1 MRRSLWQLLVVFV
14 IPVAALIFTPKS
26 MAAQGGTIRGRI
38 ADSTGAPIAQAVI
51 VLDPGGLRA
60 TSRENG
66 GYVISRVPNG
76 TYTVRVRRLGYVV
89 PTATVTVAEGQTV
102 QQDFVV
108 NRAAISLTA
117 VVVGSRARHTA
128 AEELAVPVDVF
139 TPEQIHSQGT
149 TETSQILSQLSPSV
163 NFPRQSVSDATE
175 IVRPFT
181 MRGLSPDHTLVLLNG
196 KRRHHTALMH
206 YYGAGEGAGS
216 SGVDMNAIP
225 AGAIDRL
232 EILRDGAAAQYGS
245 DAIAG
250 VVNVVL
256 KEGAF
261 APYFT
266 ADLGQYM
273 TGMENPAVLPNADGS
288 RPAYPHDGRTVDVNG
303 GWGIPLGR
311 GSLGLFA
318 EYRDRQP
325 TNRAGPDP
333 SDQFIASDPANGI
346 VGDADLVVDG
356 KLVAKNNSIG
366 MPNHHWGDGSSKDFM
381 TFANANFPFDAA
393 NPSAGVYAF
402 GGYSFRQGAGF
413 GYFRQPVS
421 SKNWTAIYPNGFL
434 PKFAPDVLDFS
445 GAGGV
450 RGLLSGW
457 SYDLGGTV
465 GHNGFKYNLENT
477 LNTSLGPCLV
487 TACAPGADGIL
498 GNADDPGIPNKKN
511 IFAGELKYTEAIL
524 SLDASH
530 EYAMGLASPVNVAL
544 GAAFRNERYQ
554 IGAGEPASYINGFHL
569 AQDGSDAPSGS
580 QVFPGFRPA
589 DAADA
594 HRNNV
599 GAYVE
604 LEGDLVPKLLAN
616 VAARFEHYSDF
627 GNKLTGKLALRFQ
640 PTQRLTLRSAVSTG
654 FRAPSLNQSYY
665 SSVVTNFKPDAA
677 GNPVAF
683 DIGIFPV
690 NSIEARALGARP
702 LKPESSVNFSAG
714 FAVTPMDNLTFTS
727 DFYYIR
733 LDDRITITGFLDT
746 PAVAAILQS
755 VGSRAEAAQYFTN
768 AINTRTRGLDI
779 TGDYTVGTLGG
790 TANLNAG
797 FNFTRTTIP
806 NENNI
811 PLPPELVGTGEDLIG
826 KYDEGGLLAMTKER
840 PAWRGTVTGQFTRGL
855 WNALGRYSYYGKYT
869 SALYSYSGSDVQNYN
884 GKGLVDAELGVNPVR
899 GFKIS
904 IGARNI
910 FDVYPDRMSEANSFD
925 IFPWPPASPFG
936 YNGRYLYTRVEL
948 TGR

>member
-1 MRRSLWQLLVVFV
+1 L
-14 IPVAALIFTPKS
+14 AALVFTPKS
-26 MAAQGGTIRGRI
+26 TTAQGGTIRGRI
-38 ADSTGAPIAQAVI
+38 ADSTGTPITAAVI

-60 TSRENG
+60 TSRDNG
-66 GYVISRVPNG
+66 EYQIARVPSG
-76 TYTVRVRRLGYVV
+76 TYTIRVRRLGYVA
-89 PTATVTVAEGQTV
+89 PTATISVAEGQTV
-102 QQDFVV
+102 QQDFLV
-108 NRAAISLTA
+108 NRAAISLA
-117 VVVGSRARHTA
+117 EVVIGSRARHTA
-128 AEELAVPVDVF
+128 ADELAVPVDVF
-139 TPEQIHSQGT
+139 TPEQIQSQGT
-149 TETSQILSQLSPSV
+149 TETAQILSQLSPSV

-196 KRRHHTALMH
+196 KRRHHTALIH

-225 AGAIDRL
+225 SGAISRL
-232 EILRDGAAAQYGS
+232 EVLRDGAAAQYGS

-256 KEGAF
+256 KEGTF
-261 APYFT
+261 SPFLT

-273 TGMENPAVLPNADGS
+273 TSKENPAALPDAGGS

-303 GWGIPLGR
+303 GWGLPLGR

-333 SDQFIASDPANGI
+333 TDMFVA
-346 VGDADLVVDG
+346 GDADAVVDG

-366 MPNHHWGDGSSKDFM
+366 MPNHHWGDGASKDLM
-381 TFANANFPFDAA
+381 TFASASFPFNPA
-393 NPSAGVYAF
+393 NPSAGLYAF

-413 GYFRQPVS
+413 GYFRPPS
-421 SKNWTAIYPNGFL
+421 SERNWPAIYPNGFL
-434 PKFAPDVLDFS
+434 PKFAPDVVDFS

-450 RGLLSGW
+450 RGLMSGW

-477 LNTSLGPCLV
+477 LNTSLGPCLA
-487 TACAPGADGIL
+487 TPCAPGADGVL
-498 GNADDPGIPNKKN
+498 GTADDPGIPNKKN
-511 IFAGELKYTEAIL
+511 IFAGELKFTEAIL

-530 EYAMGLASPVNVAL
+530 EYALGLASPVNVAL
-544 GAAFRNERYQ
+544 GTAFRNERYQ
-554 IGAGEPASYINGFHL
+554 IGAGEPASYINGFHP
-569 AQDGSDAPSGS
+569 AQDGSIAPSGS

-589 DAADA
+589 DEADA

-599 GAYVE
+599 GAYAE
-604 LEGDLVPKLLAN
+604 LEGDLIPKLLAN
-616 VAARFEHYSDF
+616 VAARFEHYTDF
-627 GNKLTGKLALRFQ
+627 GNKLTGKLAMRLQ
-640 PTQRLTLRSAVSTG
+640 PTQRLTLRSAISTG

-665 SSVVTNFKPDAA
+665 SSVVTNFKADPVT
-677 GNPVAF
+677 GNPIPF
-683 DIGIFPV
+683 EIGIFPV
-690 NSIEARALGARP
+690 NSREARALGARP
-702 LKPESSVNFSAG
+702 LRPESSRNFSAG
-714 FAVTPMDNLTFTS
+714 FAVTPVDNLTFTS
-727 DFYYIR
+727 DFYYIA

-746 PAVAAILQS
+746 DSVASILRNI
-755 VGSRAEAAQYFTN
+755 GSRAEAAQYFTN
-768 AINTRTRGLDI
+768 AIDTRTRGLDV
-779 TGDYTVGTLGG
+779 TGDYTIGTLGG
-790 TANLNAG
+790 TANVNAV

-811 PLPPELVGTGEDLIG
+811 PLPPELEGTGEDLIG

-840 PAWRGTVTGQFTRGL
+840 PAWRTSVTGQFRRGA
-855 WNALGRYSYYGKYT
+855 WNGLARYSYYGKY
-869 SALYSYSGSDVQNYN
+869 SSSLYSYSGDDVQNYN
-884 GKGLVDAELGVNPVR
+884 GKGLVDAEVGFVPLR
-899 GFKIS
+899 GFKVS
-904 IGARNI
+904 LGARNI
-910 FDVYPDRMSEANSFD
+910 FDVYPDRMNEGNGFD

-936 YNGRYLYTRVEL
+936 YNGRFLYTRLEL

>member
-1 MRRSLWQLLVVFV
+1 MRLSLRQLSIVL
-14 IPVAALIFTPKS
+14 ALPLLALLFTPKAT
-26 MAAQGGTIRGRI
+26 AAQGGTIRGRI
-38 ADSTGAPIAQAVI
+38 ADSTGVPIAQAVI

-60 TSRENG
+60 TSRDNG
-66 GYVISRVPNG
+66 DYVIARVPSG
-76 TYTVRVRRLGYVV
+76 SYTVRVRRIGYVT
-89 PTATVTVAEGQTV
+89 PAANVTIAEGQTV
-102 QQDFVV
+102 TQDFLV
-108 NRAAISLTA
+108 NHAAISLTD
-117 VVVGSRARHTA
+117 VVIGSRARHTA

-196 KRRHHTALMH
+196 KRRHHTALTH

-225 AGAIDRL
+225 AGAIDRI

-256 KEGAF
+256 KEGVF
-261 APYFT
+261 APFISG
-266 ADLGQYM
+266 DLGQYM
-273 TGMENPAVLPNADGS
+273 TSKENPAALPDASGS

-333 SDQFIASDPANGI
+333 TDMF
-346 VGDADLVVDG
+346 VTGDADAVVNG
-356 KLVAKNNSIG
+356 KLVAKNNSIA
-366 MPNHHWGDGSSKDFM
+366 MPNHHWGDGSSKDLM
-381 TFANANFPFDAA
+381 TFGSANFPFNPA
-393 NPSAGVYAF
+393 NPSAGLYAF
-402 GGYSFRQGAGF
+402 GGYSFRKGAGF
-413 GYFRQPVS
+413 GYFRPPS
-421 SKNWTAIYPNGFL
+421 SERNWPQIYPNGFL

-445 GAGGV
+445 AAGGA
-450 RGLLSGW
+450 RGLFSGW

-465 GHNGFKYNLENT
+465 GHNGFKYNLEHT
-477 LNTSLGPCLV
+477 LNASLGPCLT
-487 TACAPGADGIL
+487 TACAPGPDGIL
-498 GNADDPGIPNKKN
+498 GNADDPGIPNKTS
-511 IFAGELKYTEAIL
+511 IFAGELRYTEAIL

-530 EYAMGLASPVNVAL
+530 EYAVGLASPVTVAI
-544 GAAFRNERYQ
+544 GTAFRNERYQ
-554 IGAGEPASYINGFHL
+554 IVAGEPASYINGFHP
-569 AQDGSDAPSGS
+569 AQDGSIAASGS

-589 DAADA
+589 DEADA

-616 VAARFEHYSDF
+616 VATRFEHYSDF

-654 FRAPSLNQSYY
+654 FRAPSLNQSYF
-665 SSVVTNFKPDAA
+665 SSVVTNFEADPTT
-677 GNPVAF
+677 GNPVPF
-683 DIGIFPV
+683 EIGIFPV
-690 NSIEARALGARP
+690 NSVEARALGARP
-702 LKPESSVNFSAG
+702 LRPESSKNFSAG
-714 FAVTPMDNLTFTS
+714 FATTPVENLTFTS
-727 DFYYIR
+727 DFYYIAI
-733 LDDRITITGFLDT
+733 DNRIAITGFLGDGT
-746 PAVAAILQS
+746 DSVSAILRN
-755 VGSRAEAAQYFTN
+755 VGSRATTAQFFTN
-768 AINTRTRGLDI
+768 AIDTRTRGLDI
-779 TGDYTVGTLGG
+779 TGDYTIPTLGG
-790 TANLNAG
+790 TAGLNAV

-806 NENNI
+806 NEDNI
-811 PLPPELVGTGEDLIG
+811 PLPPQLQGTGVTLIN
-826 KYDEGGLLAMTKER
+826 KYDEGGLLAITKER
-840 PAWRGTVTGQFTRGL
+840 PAWRSTVTGLYKRGA
-855 WNALGRYSYYGKYT
+855 WNGMARYSYYGKYT
-869 SALYSYSGSDVQNYN
+869 SALYSYSGSDVQNYR
-884 GKGLVDAELGVNPVR
+884 GKGLADAELGFTPMP
-899 GFKIS
+899 GFKLS
-904 IGARNI
+904 LGARNI
-910 FDVYPDRMSEANSFD
+910 FDVYPDGMNEGNGFD

-936 YNGRYLYTRVEL
+936 YNGRFLYTRLEL

>member
-1 MRRSLWQLLVVFV
+1 MRRSKLLIAFVISLLVVLCF
-14 IPVAALIFTPKS
+14 PATAAG
-26 MAAQGGTIRGRI
+26 QGGTVRGRVV
-38 ADSTGAPIAQAVI
+38 DSTGVPIAQAVV
-51 VLDPGGLRA
+51 VLSPGGQRA
-60 TSRENG
+60 TTRDNG
-66 GYVISRVPNG
+66 DYVISRVAAG
-76 TYTVRVRRLGYVV
+76 SYTVSVRRLGYVTPSASV
-89 PTATVTVAEGQTV
+89 IVGDGQTV
-102 QQDFVV
+102 QQDFFV
-108 NRAAISLTA
+108 RHTA
-117 VVVGSRARHTA
+117 VSLAEVVIGSRARHTA

-139 TPEQIHSQGT
+139 TTEQIQSQGT
-149 TETSQILSQLSPSV
+149 TETSQILSQLAPSV

-181 MRGLSPDHTLVLLNG
+181 MRGLSADHTLVLLNG
-196 KRRHHTALMH
+196 KRRHHTALIH
-206 YYGAGEGAGS
+206 YYGAGQGAGS

-225 AGAIDRL
+225 AGAISRL

-256 KEGAF
+256 REGVF
-261 APYFT
+261 SPFLT
-266 ADLGQYM
+266 ADLGEYM
-273 TGMENPAVLPNADGS
+273 TSKENPAALPNSGGS
-288 RPAYPHDGRTVDVNG
+288 RPSYPHDGRTVDVNG

-333 SDQFIASDPANGI
+333 TDMFVS
-346 VGDADLVVDG
+346 GDADGVVDG
-356 KLVAKNNSIG
+356 NLTAKNNSIA
-366 MPNHHWGDGSSKDFM
+366 MPDHHWGDGASKDFM
-381 TFANANFPFDAA
+381 SFASTAFPFNPA

-413 GYFRQPVS
+413 GYFRPPVS
-421 SKNWTAIYPNGFL
+421 ERNWPAIYPNGFL

-477 LNTSLGPCLV
+477 LNTSLGPCL
-487 TACAPGADGIL
+487 TTPCAPGPDGIL
-498 GNADDPGIPNKKN
+498 GNGDDPGIPNKKD

-524 SLDASH
+524 SLDGSH
-530 EYAMGLASPVNVAL
+530 EYAMGLSSPVTVAL

-554 IGAGEPASYINGFHL
+554 IGAGEPASYINGGHL
-569 AQDGSDAPSGS
+569 DQFGNIAASGS

-589 DAADA
+589 DEADA

-616 VAARFEHYSDF
+616 VAGRFEHYSDF
-627 GNKLTGKLALRFQ
+627 GNKLTGKLALRLQ
-640 PTQRLTLRSAVSTG
+640 PTQRLTLRSAISTG
-654 FRAPSLNQSYY
+654 FRAPSLNQTYY
-665 SSVVTNFKPDAA
+665 SSVVTNFQADPVS
-677 GNPVAF
+677 GNPVPF
-683 DIGIFPV
+683 EIGIFPV
-690 NSIEARALGARP
+690 NSREARALGAQP

-714 FAVTPMDNLTFTS
+714 FATTPVDNLTFTS
-727 DFYYIR
+727 DFYYIAI
-733 LDDRITITGFLDT
+733 DDRITITGFLGDGT
-746 PAVAAILQS
+746 GTDSIGHILANI
-755 VGSRAEAAQYFTN
+755 GSRALTAQFFTN
-768 AINTRTRGLDI
+768 AINTRTRGLDL
-779 TGDYTVGTLGG
+779 TGDYTVETMGG
-790 TANLNAG
+790 TAGLNAV
-797 FNFTRTTIP
+797 FNYTRTTIP
-806 NENNI
+806 NEDNI
-811 PLPPELVGTGEDLIG
+811 PLPPQLNGTGATLVN
-826 KYDEGGLLAMTKER
+826 KFDEGGLLAITKER
-840 PAWRGTVTGQFTRGL
+840 PAWRSTVTGQFRRGW
-855 WNALGRYSYYGKYT
+855 WNGLARYSYYGKY
-869 SALYSYSGSDVQNYN
+869 SSSLYSYSGSDVQNYE
-884 GKGLVDAELGVNPVR
+884 GKGLVDAEFGFTPMA

-904 IGARNI
+904 VGGRNL
-910 FDVYPDRMSEANSFD
+910 FDVYPDRMSENNGFD

-936 YNGRYLYTRVEL
+936 YNGRYIYTRVEV

>member
-1 MRRSLWQLLVVFV
+1 MRRSDLLIAFV
-14 IPVAALIFTPKS
+14 IFFLSIASTPFAAAGQS
-26 MAAQGGTIRGRI
+26 GTVRGRVV
-38 ADSTGAPIAQAVI
+38 DSTGVPVAGAVV

-60 TSRENG
+60 TSRDNG
-66 GYVISRVPNG
+66 EYVVSRVPPG
-76 TYTVRVRRLGYVV
+76 TYSVRVRRLGYTG
-89 PTATVTVAEGQTV
+89 PSATVVVAADQVV
-102 QQDFVV
+102 QQDLLVRHAAVSLAEVV
-108 NRAAISLTA
+108 I
-117 VVVGSRARHTA
+117 GSRARHTA
-128 AEELAVPVDVF
+128 ADELAVPVDVF
-139 TPEQIHSQGT
+139 TPEQIRSQGT
-149 TETSQILSQLSPSV
+149 TETSQILSQLAPSV

-181 MRGLSPDHTLVLLNG
+181 MRGLSADHTLVLLNG
-196 KRRHHTALMH
+196 KRRHHTALVH
-206 YYGAGEGAGS
+206 YYGAGQGAGS

-225 AGAIDRL
+225 AGGISRI

-256 KEGAF
+256 KEGVF
-261 APYFT
+261 SPFLT
-266 ADLGQYM
+266 ADLGEYM
-273 TGMENPAVLPNADGS
+273 TSKENPAALPSAGGS

-333 SDQFIASDPANGI
+333 VDMFVA
-346 VGDADLVVDG
+346 GDADVVVNGQLVT
-356 KLVAKNNSIG
+356 KNNSIR
-366 MPNHHWGDGSSKDFM
+366 MPDHHWGDGASKDLM
-381 TFANANFPFDAA
+381 TFASANVPFDVA
-393 NPSAGVYAF
+393 NPSAGFYAF

-413 GYFRQPVS
+413 GYFRAPS
-421 SKNWTAIYPNGFL
+421 DRKNWPAIYPNGFL

-450 RGLLSGW
+450 RGLMSGW

-477 LNTSLGPCLV
+477 LNTSLGPCLT
-487 TACAPGADGIL
+487 TACAPGADGTL
-498 GNADDPGIPNKKN
+498 GTADDPGIPNKTN

-530 EYAMGLASPVNVAL
+530 EYAMGIASPVNVAI

-554 IGAGEPASYINGFHL
+554 IGAGELASYVNGFYP
-569 AQDGSDAPSGS
+569 AQDGGQAPSGS

-589 DAADA
+589 DEANA

-627 GNKLTGKLALRFQ
+627 GNKLTGKLAMRLQ
-640 PTQRLTLRSAVSTG
+640 PTQRLTLRSAISTG

-665 SSVVTNFKPDAA
+665 SSVVTNFQADPVT

-690 NSIEARALGARP
+690 NSREARALGAQP
-702 LKPESSVNFSAG
+702 LKPESSINFSAG
-714 FAVTPMDNLTFTS
+714 FATTPVDNLTFTS
-727 DFYYIR
+727 DFYYIAI
-733 LDDRITITGFLDT
+733 DDRITITGFLGDGT
-746 PAVAAILQS
+746 GTDSIGHILANI
-755 VGSRAEAAQYFTN
+755 GSRALTAQFFTN
-768 AINTRTRGLDI
+768 AINTRTRGLDL
-779 TGDYTVGTLGG
+779 TGDYTVATMGG
-790 TANLNAG
+790 TAGLNAV

-806 NENNI
+806 NEDNI
-811 PLPPELVGTGEDLIG
+811 PLPPQLVGTGATLVN
-826 KYDEGGLLAMTKER
+826 KYDEGGLLAITKER
-840 PAWRGTVTGQFTRGL
+840 PAWRSTVTGQYKRGA
-855 WNALGRYSYYGKYT
+855 WNGMARYSYYGKY
-869 SALYSYSGSDVQNYN
+869 SSSLYSYSGTDVQNYT
-884 GKGLVDAELGVNPVR
+884 GKGLVDAELGFTPAV

-904 IGARNI
+904 FGGRNL
-910 FDVYPDRMSEANSFD
+910 FDVYPDRMSENNGFD

-936 YNGRYLYTRVEL
+936 YNGRYVYTRVEL

>member
-1 MRRSLWQLLVVFV
+1 MRRSLRQLLIVFALLV
-14 IPVAALIFTPKS
+14 LSLLLIPKAA
-26 MAAQGGTIRGRI
+26 AAQGGTIRGKV

-60 TSRENG
+60 TSRDNG
-66 GYVISRVPNG
+66 DYVISRVPSG
-76 TYTVRVRRLGYVV
+76 SYTVRARRLGYTTPSASVS
-89 PTATVTVAEGQTV
+89 VADGQTV
-102 QQDFVV
+102 SQDFIV
-108 NRAAISLTA
+108 NHTAISLTD
-117 VVVGSRARHTA
+117 VVIGSRARHTA

-149 TETSQILSQLSPSV
+149 TETTQILSQLSPSV

-196 KRRHHTALMH
+196 KRRHHTALTH

-225 AGAIDRL
+225 AGAINRL
-232 EILRDGAAAQYGS
+232 EVLRDGAAAQYGS

-256 KEGAF
+256 KDGVF
-261 APYFT
+261 APFLS
-266 ADLGQYM
+266 ADLGEYF
-273 TGMENPAVLPNADGS
+273 TSKENPAALPDAGGS

-333 SDQFIASDPANGI
+333 TDMF
-346 VGDADLVVDG
+346 VTGDADAVVNG
-356 KLVAKNNSIG
+356 KLTAKNNSIA
-366 MPNHHWGDGSSKDFM
+366 MPNHHWGDGSSKDLM
-381 TFANANFPFDAA
+381 TFASADFPFNPA
-393 NPSAGVYAF
+393 NPGAGVYAF
-402 GGYSFRQGAGF
+402 GGYSFRKGAGF
-413 GYFRQPVS
+413 GYFRPPS
-421 SKNWTAIYPNGFL
+421 SQRNWPQIYPNGFL

-477 LNTSLGPCLV
+477 LNTSLGPCLT
-487 TACAPGADGIL
+487 TACAPGPDGIL
-498 GNADDPGIPNKKN
+498 GNADDPGIPNKTS
-511 IFAGELKYTEAIL
+511 IFAGELKFTEAIL

-530 EYAMGLASPVNVAL
+530 EYAVGLASPLTVAL
-544 GAAFRNERYQ
+544 GTAFRNERYQ
-554 IGAGEPASYINGFHL
+554 IVAGEPTSYINGFHP
-569 AQDGSDAPSGS
+569 AQDGSIAPSGS

-589 DAADA
+589 DEADA

-604 LEGDLVPKLLAN
+604 LEGDLIPKVLAN
-616 VAARFEHYSDF
+616 VAARFEHYTDF
-627 GNKLTGKLALRFQ
+627 GNKLTGKLAMRFQ
-640 PTQRLTLRSAVSTG
+640 PTQRLTLRSALSTG
-654 FRAPSLNQSYY
+654 FRAPSLNQSYF
-665 SSVVTNFKPDAA
+665 SSVVTNFEADPTT
-677 GNPVAF
+677 GNPVPF
-683 DIGIFPV
+683 EIGIFPV
-690 NSIEARALGARP
+690 NSVEARALGARP
-702 LKPESSVNFSAG
+702 LKPENSRNFSAG
-714 FAVTPMDNLTFTS
+714 FAATPIDNLTFTS
-727 DFYYIR
+727 DFYYIAI
-733 LDDRITITGFLDT
+733 DNRIAITGFLGDGT
-746 PAVAAILQS
+746 DSVSAILRN
-755 VGSRAEAAQYFTN
+755 VGSRATTAQFFTN
-768 AINTRTRGLDI
+768 AIDTRTRGLDI
-779 TGDYTVGTLGG
+779 TGDYTLETLGG
-790 TANLNAG
+790 TAGLNAT

-806 NENNI
+806 NEDNI
-811 PLPPELVGTGEDLIG
+811 PLPPELQGTGVTLIN
-826 KYDEGGLLAMTKER
+826 KYDEGGLLAITKER
-840 PAWRGTVTGQFTRGL
+840 PAWRGGVTGQYRRGA
-855 WNALGRYSYYGKYT
+855 WNGMARYSYYGKY
-869 SALYSYSGSDVQNYN
+869 SSSLYSYSGSDVQNYR
-884 GKGLVDAELGVNPVR
+884 GKGLADAELGFTPMQ
-899 GFKIS
+899 GFKLS
-904 IGARNI
+904 LGARNI
-910 FDVYPDRMSEANSFD
+910 FDVYPDGMNEGNGFD

>member
-1 MRRSLWQLLVVFV
+1 MRSLRQLSIVLAL
-14 IPVAALIFTPKS
+14 PVLALFFAPKTA
-26 MAAQGGTIRGRI
+26 AAQGGTIRGRI
-38 ADSTGAPIAQAVI
+38 ADSTGVPIAQAVI

-60 TSRENG
+60 TSRDNG
-66 GYVISRVPNG
+66 DYVISRVPSG
-76 TYTVRVRRLGYVV
+76 SYTMRVRRLGYVT
-89 PTATVTVAEGQTV
+89 PAANVTVAEGQTV
-102 QQDFVV
+102 RQDFLV
-108 NRAAISLTA
+108 NHAAISLTD
-117 VVVGSRARHTA
+117 VVIGSRARHTA

-196 KRRHHTALMH
+196 KRRHHTALTH

-225 AGAIDRL
+225 AGAIDRI

-256 KEGAF
+256 KEGVF
-261 APYFT
+261 APFISG
-266 ADLGQYM
+266 DLGQYM
-273 TGMENPAVLPNADGS
+273 TSKENPAALPDGSGS

-333 SDQFIASDPANGI
+333 TDMF
-346 VGDADLVVDG
+346 VTGDADAVVNG
-356 KLVAKNNSIG
+356 KLVAKNNSIA
-366 MPNHHWGDGSSKDFM
+366 MPNHHWGDGSSKDIM
-381 TFANANFPFDAA
+381 TFGSANFPFNPA
-393 NPSAGVYAF
+393 NPSAGLYAF
-402 GGYSFRQGAGF
+402 GGYSFRKGAGF
-413 GYFRQPVS
+413 GYFRPPS
-421 SKNWTAIYPNGFL
+421 SARNWPQIYPNGFL

-445 GAGGV
+445 AAGGA
-450 RGLLSGW
+450 RGLFSGW

-465 GHNGFKYNLENT
+465 GHNGFKYNLEHT
-477 LNTSLGPCLV
+477 LNASLGPCLT

-498 GNADDPGIPNKKN
+498 GNADDPGIPNKTS
-511 IFAGELKYTEAIL
+511 IFAGELRYTEAIL

-530 EYAMGLASPVNVAL
+530 EYAIGLASPVTVAI
-544 GAAFRNERYQ
+544 GTAFRNERYQ
-554 IGAGEPASYINGFHL
+554 IVAGEPASYINGFHP
-569 AQDGSDAPSGS
+569 AQDGSIAASGS

-589 DAADA
+589 DEADA

-616 VAARFEHYSDF
+616 VATRFEHYSDF
-627 GNKLTGKLALRFQ
+627 GNKLTGKVALRFQ

-654 FRAPSLNQSYY
+654 FRAPSLNQSYF
-665 SSVVTNFKPDAA
+665 SSVVTNFEADPVT
-677 GNPVAF
+677 GNPVPF
-683 DIGIFPV
+683 EIGIFPV
-690 NSIEARALGARP
+690 NSVEARALGARP
-702 LKPESSVNFSAG
+702 LRPESSKNFSAG
-714 FAVTPMDNLTFTS
+714 FAASPVENLTFTS
-727 DFYYIR
+727 DFYYIAI
-733 LDDRITITGFLDT
+733 DKRIAITGFLGNGTDS
-746 PAVAAILQS
+746 VSAILRN
-755 VGSRAEAAQYFTN
+755 VGSRATTAQFFTN
-768 AINTRTRGLDI
+768 AIDTRTRGLDI
-779 TGDYTVGTLGG
+779 TGDYTIPTLGG
-790 TANLNAG
+790 TAGLNAV

-806 NENNI
+806 NEDNI
-811 PLPPELVGTGEDLIG
+811 PLPPQLQGTGVTLIN
-826 KYDEGGLLAMTKER
+826 KYDEGGLLAITKER
-840 PAWRGTVTGQFTRGL
+840 PAWRSAVTGLYKRGA
-855 WNALGRYSYYGKYT
+855 WNGMARYSYYGKYT
-869 SALYSYSGSDVQNYN
+869 SALYSYSGSDVQNYR
-884 GKGLVDAELGVNPVR
+884 GKGLADAELGFTPMP
-899 GFKIS
+899 GFKLS
-904 IGARNI
+904 LGARNI
-910 FDVYPDRMSEANSFD
+910 FDVYPDGMNEGNGFD

-936 YNGRYLYTRVEL
+936 YNGRFLYTRVEL

>member
-1 MRRSLWQLLVVFV
+1 MRRSRVSIGLAFFFV
-14 IPVAALIFTPKS
+14 AFLIDPDVS
-26 MAAQGGTIRGRI
+26 GAQGGTIRGRV
-38 ADSTGAPIAQAVI
+38 ADSTGAPISQAI
-51 VLDPGGLRA
+51 VVADPGGFHA
-60 TSRENG
+60 TTRDNG
-66 GYVISRVPNG
+66 EYSISRVPAG
-76 TYTVRVRRLGYVV
+76 TYTLHLRRIGYVAPSASV
-89 PTATVTVAEGQTV
+89 SVGVGSVVEQNFAV
-102 QQDFVV
+102 QHTPV
-108 NRAAISLTA
+108 SLTE
-117 VVVGSRARHTA
+117 VVIGSRARHTA

-149 TETSQILSQLSPSV
+149 TETSQILAQLSPSV

-196 KRRHHTALMH
+196 KRRHHTALIH

-225 AGAIDRL
+225 SGAIDRL
-232 EILRDGAAAQYGS
+232 EVLRDGAAAQYGS

-261 APYFT
+261 APFIT

-273 TGMENPAVLPNADGS
+273 TSQENPAALPDANGS
-288 RPAYPHDGRTVDVNG
+288 RPAYPHDGRTIDVNG
-303 GWGIPLGR
+303 GWGVPLGR
-311 GSLGLFA
+311 GALSLFA

-333 SDQFIASDPANGI
+333 TDMF
-346 VGDADLVVDG
+346 VTGDADAVVDG
-356 KLVAKNNSIG
+356 NLTAKNNSIP
-366 MPNHHWGDGSSKDFM
+366 MPDHHWGDGSSKDLM
-381 TFANANFPFDAA
+381 TFASANFPLGISSGSP
-393 NPSAGVYAF
+393 NLYGF
-402 GGYSFRQGAGF
+402 GGYSFRRGAGF
-413 GYFRQPVS
+413 GYFRPPS
-421 SKNWTAIYPNGFL
+421 SPRNWTAIYPDGFL

-450 RGLLSGW
+450 RGVAAGW

-465 GHNGFKYNLENT
+465 GHNGFKYNLQNT

-487 TACAPGADGIL
+487 TACAPGADGVL
-498 GNADDPGIPNKKN
+498 GTADDPGIPNKKN
-511 IFAGELKYTEAIL
+511 IFAGELKYTEAIA

-530 EYAMGLASPVNVAL
+530 EYAIGLASPVNLAI

-554 IGAGEPASYINGFHL
+554 IGAGERASYINGFNP
-569 AQDGSDAPSGS
+569 ASDGSIAPSGS

-589 DAADA
+589 DEANA
-594 HRNNV
+594 HRNNI
-599 GAYVE
+599 GAYAE
-604 LEGDLVPKLLAN
+604 LEGDLVPKVLAN
-616 VAARFEHYSDF
+616 IAARFEHYSDF
-627 GNKLTGKLALRFQ
+627 GNKLTGKLAMRFQ
-640 PTQRLTLRSAVSTG
+640 PTQQLTLRSAISSG

-665 SSVVTNFKPDAA
+665 SSVVTNFKADPVT
-677 GNPVAF
+677 GNPVPF

-690 NSIEARALGARP
+690 GSPEARALGARP
-702 LKPESSVNFSAG
+702 LKPESSRNFSAG
-714 FAVTPMDNLTFTS
+714 FALTPVANLTFTS

-746 PAVAAILQS
+746 DSVATILRNI
-755 VGSRAEAAQYFTN
+755 GSRAEAAQYFTN
-768 AINTRTRGLDI
+768 AINTRTRGLDV
-779 TGDYTVGTLGG
+779 TGDYSTGVFGG
-790 TANLNAG
+790 TANLNAV

-806 NENNI
+806 NEDNI
-811 PLPPELVGTGEDLIG
+811 PLPPELQGTGEDLIG

-840 PAWRGTVTGQFTRGL
+840 PAWRSGVTGQFSRGA
-855 WNALGRYSYYGKYT
+855 WNALARYSYYGKY
-869 SALYSYSGSDVQNYN
+869 SSSLYSYSGTDVQNYS
-884 GKGLVDAELGVNPVR
+884 GKGITDAEIGFTPAR

-904 IGARNI
+904 LGARNI
-910 FDVYPDRMSEANSFD
+910 FDVYPDRMNEGNGFD

-936 YNGRYLYTRVEL
+936 YNGRFAYTRVEV